1 MKSALLITGYLR
13 CFKENFNNIKKYII
27 DDNNID
33 IYIHLTMDKEKKY
46 VNKEIKLDEVYKTLH
61 PKFMFVS
68 NNIHFDNDVNINNL
82 LNQNYKLLLLNNKRK
97 EIEQLESIKYDNI
110 IKIRPDIYLQQ
121 HINLNIK
128 YDKVQI
134 PKDSKMDLT
143 KLKNPSDSY
152 LCDIIAYGNCELMDK
167 YCNYYNELKF
177 LTPKYGCINET
188 LLFYYLNENNIS
200 YDEIDIKFNVVLS
213 LCNTIAITG
222 DSGSGKTTISNIIK
236 NIFNESFILE
246 CDRYH
251 KWERTDEKW
260 NEFTHLNPKS
270 NYITKMKSDVFDLII
285 GNNIYQVDYDHK
297 TGKFTDKQLIESKE
311 NIIICGLH
319 SLYLEE
325 NILNLKIYIDT
336 DENLRIPWKI
346 DRDIKKR
353 GYSIEKIMEQINKR
367 KEDFNKYILPQKDKA
382 DIIINFY
389 TDKLFNI
396 DNFIP
401 DEILN
406 IFLRIGISDIFNI
419 NNIITS
425 LNISKC
431 VNENGYIYLYFN
443 YDYDYDY
450 ENIIRTI
457 IVNLC
462 T

>member
-13 CFKENFNNIKKYII
+13 CFKENFNSIKKYII
-27 DDNNID
+27 DDNNVD
-33 IYIHLTMDKEKKY
+33 IYIHLTMEKENKY
-46 VNKEIKLDEVYKTLH
+46 VNKEIKLDEVYNLLH
-61 PKFMFVS
+61 PKFMFIS
-68 NNIHFDNDVNINNL
+68 NNIHFHEDIKINNL
-82 LNQNYKLLLLNNKRK
+82 LNQNYKLLLLNDKRK
-97 EIEQLESIKYDNI
+97 EIEKLENIKYENI

-128 YDKVQI
+128 YDKIQI

-143 KLKNPSDSY
+143 KLKKTSDSY
-152 LCDIIAYGNCELMDK
+152 LCDIIAYGNYELMDK
-167 YCNYYNELKF
+167 YCNYYNELKN
-177 LTPKYGCINET
+177 LIPKYGYINET
-188 LLFYYLNENNIS
+188 LLFYYLNENNIM
-200 YDEIDIKFNVVLS
+200 YDEVDIKFHVVLS

-270 NYITKMKSDVFDLII
+270 NYITKMKNDVFDLII

-297 TGKFTDKQLIESKE
+297 TGRFTDKQLIESKE

-346 DRDIKKR
+346 NRDIKKR

-367 KEDFNKYILPQKDKA
+367 KEDFNKYILPQKNIA

-401 DEILN
+401 DENLN
-406 IFLRIGISDIFNI
+406 VFLRIGISDIFNI

-431 VNENGYIYLYFN
+431 VNENNHIYLYFN
-443 YDYDYDY
+443 CDYDY
-450 ENIIRTI
+450 EYIIKTI

-462 T
+462 S